1 MVEWVLWGGFALTLV
16 SIIWV
21 YNTFVRLSNQVR
33 TAWSDVDVQL
43 ARRHDLVPS
52 LVKVVSAYANHEKQL
67 FSDVVRLRGEALNL
81 HSPSKLALLEDGI
94 QQNVNRILL
103 LQESYPE
110 LKSSTNF
117 LKLQHQLVEVEDEL
131 QYARRFYNGAVR
143 DYNDAV
149 QMFPYRLFARPFG
162 FRVADYFTA
171 GSAAQSSVQVSLS
184 PENQGRN

>member
-1 MVEWVLWGGFALTLV
+1 MEWVVWGSIFLAFVGIALV
-16 SIIWV
+16 F
-21 YNTFVRLSNQVR
+21 NTFVRLSNQVR

-52 LVKVVSAYANHEKQL
+52 LVKVVSGFANHEKQL
-67 FSDVVRLRGEALNL
+67 LNDVVRLRGEALNL
-81 HSPSKLALLEDGI
+81 DSPSKLAVLEDGI

-117 LKLQHQLVEVEDEL
+117 LKLQHQLVEVEDEI

-143 DYNDAV
+143 EYNDAV
-149 QMFPYRLFARPFG
+149 EMFPYRLLARPFG
-162 FRVADYFTA
+162 FHVADYFKAESTA
-171 GSAAQSSVQVSLS
+171 KNAVNVSL
-184 PENQGRN
+184 